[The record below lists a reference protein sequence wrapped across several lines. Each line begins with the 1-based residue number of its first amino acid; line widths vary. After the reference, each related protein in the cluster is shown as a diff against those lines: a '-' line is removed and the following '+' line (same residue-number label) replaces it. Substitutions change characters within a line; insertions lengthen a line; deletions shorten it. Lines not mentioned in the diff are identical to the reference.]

1 MIELR
6 ADRGAMSKTQESN
19 APALAA
25 PVWVKLLTM
34 ATGRLVTSAESSTT
48 GPRLVVATPTSRH
61 IPAVAALTALRL
73 PDFNEPSMIT
83 AGMRVATV
91 LSRKFCDTKVSK
103 IRDRWGLNGITFD
116 TSRKPLPP
124 LALLPEGRELDRR
137 DLTVPAGVF
146 EPISALGYDEE
157 AEWTYQKLCLRPIVL
172 LTHRPGQAIADL
184 EDLAQEEQWWNP
196 VQSAALAE
204 PEQGSQLWF
213 RRPIIVITPA
223 AAIAETWLAQ
233 MAVSLVVVTGYS
245 AWRSGARHVWGSAPQ
260 VLVLNQ
266 RSSDVSEFREWFDGT
281 EFPALD
287 MPFGRQLRKSGLT
300 FTAFNEPLARPSNG
314 FGVEEGDEWE
324 F

>member
-6 ADRGAMSKTQESN
+6 ADRGAMSKTQEAH

-61 IPAVAALTALRL
+61 IPAVTALTALRL

-124 LALLPEGRELDRR
+124 LALLPEDLELDRR

-146 EPISALGYDEE
+146 EPIGALGYDEE
-157 AEWTYQKLCLRPIVL
+157 AEWTYQRLCLRPIVL

-184 EDLAQEEQWWNP
+184 EDLAQAEQWWNP

-233 MAVSLVVVTGYS
+233 MAVSLVVVAGYS
-245 AWRSGARHVWGSAPQ
+245 AWRSGARHIWGSAPQ

-287 MPFGRQLRKSGLT
+287 MPFGRQLRKSGVT
-300 FTAFNEPLARPSNG
+300 FTAFSEPLARPSDG